1 MGTHA
6 SSRADAGGFRF
17 GEESMRVKDGDI
29 IVATFRFS
37 ETEGRKI
44 RPALVFDT
52 NAVSATLVC
61 VSSVKL
67 VKAFDTEVVLTTEES
82 LSLGLAKQSKL
93 DFMKRDR
100 IALHEVRKVLGH
112 ISSLPSARI
121 AECFAAARA
130 AGLVSD

>member
-1 MGTHA
+1 MP
-6 SSRADAGGFRF
+6 ADSGL
-17 GEESMRVKDGDI
+17 EKSMRVIKEGDI
-29 IVATFRFS
+29 VVAPFRFS
-37 ETEGRKI
+37 EAEGQKL

-52 NAVSATLVC
+52 NAVSATMVC
-61 VSSVKL
+61 ITSVKL
-67 VKAFDTEVVLTTEES
+67 VKAFDSEVVLTTEES

-121 AECFAAARA
+121 AECFSAARA
-130 AGLVSD
+130 AGLFSD